1 MEDGALSL
9 ICVGTAFAQFIFLF
23 DVLAL
28 TPYDLQ
34 PLLCFLGSKVMKV
47 VWDGRMDFIELWTN
61 YNVSIGK
68 NVCDLQVAEVISRSS
83 FRMEC
88 DDERLSRL
96 ATYFGPQ
103 VWKNPMKFAGIHRVV
118 GLQQCLEM
126 NGYRGLVGKDRESLH
141 PVGAVSFW
149 DRALTW
155 QRDRLLAEV
164 TQMHRQNDSK
174 AWLVRPLP
182 WKLLRYAA
190 ADIYLIALLYE
201 DFSAKGC
208 LPLGTKFF
216 GRCNRYVTMHEQF
229 GRIRKETGPFR
240 SGPFIPFGILS
251 GGELKNCWKTTCNA
265 CGRNMTLFAFET
277 DGNGSRRMVCRLC
290 WPLAEK
296 FSVSCDSRWVQIN
309 ISL

>member
-23 DVLAL
+23 DVLVL

-126 NGYRGLVGKDRESLH
+126 NGYRGLVGKDRKSLH
-141 PVGAVSFW
+141 PVGCRSFLGSCTYT
-149 DRALTW
+149 AT
-155 QRDRLLAEV
+155 RL
-164 TQMHRQNDSK
+164 S
-174 AWLVRPLP
+174 
-182 WKLLRYAA
+182 
-190 ADIYLIALLYE
+190 
-201 DFSAKGC
+201 S
-208 LPLGTKFF
+208 
-216 GRCNRYVTMHEQF
+216 
-229 GRIRKETGPFR
+229 
-240 SGPFIPFGILS
+240 S
-251 GGELKNCWKTTCNA
+251 
-265 CGRNMTLFAFET
+265 
-277 DGNGSRRMVCRLC
+277 
-290 WPLAEK
+290 
-296 FSVSCDSRWVQIN
+296 
-309 ISL
+309 